1 MMLNIDFCHLWVTV
15 QNRSTRVSTD
25 ILILVLHL
33 IAKFLTTIFHEII
46 HKNDERVHMYKKY
59 TDSLQYLFIK
69 GGRQFYH
76 YHYH

>member
-46 HKNDERVHMYKKY
+46 HKNDERVDMYKKY
-59 TDSLQYLFIK
+59 TDGLQHLFIK
-69 GGRQFYH
+69 GG
-76 YHYH
+76 